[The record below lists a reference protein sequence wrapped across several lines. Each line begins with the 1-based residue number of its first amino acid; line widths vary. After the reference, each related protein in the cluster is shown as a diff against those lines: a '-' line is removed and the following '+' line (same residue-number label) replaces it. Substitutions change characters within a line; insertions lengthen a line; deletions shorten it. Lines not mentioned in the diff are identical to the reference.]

1 MKEGSEA
8 SFVKSLVFMSAPFAR
23 LLEGVAVSS
32 NKSDAMEIT
41 FYVIGSIGDFVE
53 HFPDARFVPAF
64 KIFDAALERILS
76 QARYR
81 FGSPEYAADLARLE
95 VAIARA
101 RVSFSEFVR

>member
-1 MKEGSEA
+1 MNEEGEA
-8 SFVKSLVFMSAPFAR
+8 SFVRSLVFMSTPFAR
-23 LLEGVAVSS
+23 LFEGIAVSS

-41 FYVIGSIGDFVE
+41 LYVIRSIGDFVE

-64 KIFDAALERILS
+64 KIFDAALEHILS

-81 FGSPEYAADLARLE
+81 FRSPEYAADLARLE